1 MQGFLRK
8 KFRARMS
15 IANPAIDGGAAGRG
29 RLFYQHAL
37 KMNRQRPISIFQ
49 SDTCESFHFRLF
61 ELIAR

>member
-1 MQGFLRK
+1 
-8 KFRARMS
+8 MS

-37 KMNRQRPISIFQ
+37 KMNRQRPISISQ